1 MKNTFKKLCALLLS
15 VLLVCSA
22 MVMPSASL
30 SVSAQDITVLPESV
44 DNSQSPYFPEIGNQ
58 GSMGSCTSWAHV
70 YYSFTYAMNKS
81 RGIET
86 TPENTY
92 SPQWSYNLT
101 SNGEGEGSTSADI
114 EWFLEKQG
122 AVTLSMV
129 PYVADP
135 VTWCS
140 DINVWR
146 ESINNRLADT
156 IKYTSF
162 GYKKSQITTPD
173 DNDLAEVKTALAQ
186 GEILTFSTSI
196 NSWVTTQLT
205 AHKNAPANA
214 EFEGEYAVKYQDGAK
229 GGHAMTIV
237 GYNDNIWV
245 DINSNGEVDA
255 GEMGAFKIA
264 NSWGD
269 GYCND
274 GFIWIAYDAVNESS
288 SVSDAPEL
296 NSRQMIMSGVEGV
309 IVRPYGQGS
318 DIYIKYNFK
327 TDNRRG
333 NYIIITA
340 EKDGTS
346 YTYKAF
352 FPLLTLISGDAK
364 IPYDGNMLVALDN
377 VVPDI
382 SAENFS
388 EYTWSVT
395 FADKDKDGYQTTY
408 QNAEIVIESRNK
420 VIKPSG
426 EYPITLDGEEKTVEF
441 AETELNH
448 AVVYYRGYY
457 NPEISYK
464 VEGAEWVASQL
475 MDANTEREG
484 YVNKFVIDL
493 DKASSAQVYFSD
505 INGNKDN
512 NGGINFTVEK
522 GLNYFVTE
530 NVADPMEVELSFD
543 GENIEKN
550 YTHDYVTD
558 VKGGYAPYSY
568 QYTFK
573 NLDTGEE
580 DIISNSQKYQT
591 YAKSINKVGNYQ
603 ITVKVTDYS
612 GTVAEKTL
620 NIEVIDSP
628 FEFSKFE
635 VINQGELFKGKEIK
649 LYAETRYENIQR
661 FGVSHEK
668 YDLVIRKDGEEVYSA
683 VIDPI
688 SYNYNKMTSAIEFLW
703 TPEESGHYTVTISG
717 TDYGKDYAEKTIE
730 FEVVN
735 KAYIYYLG
743 YYSPFVSYKT
753 ADLDFTTIEM
763 DSCLDKE
770 GYVNMAIID
779 LENATDAQ
787 IYFSDSE
794 GNIDDN
800 GGGFYAVKAGESYFV
815 TRNACPDLSVK
826 LEADKLDAEVGE
838 ELSFAAIATGGY
850 EPYTYIYSVENVA
863 TGEKEYSASGVE
875 LESFVKAFESE
886 GVYTVA
892 VYVTD
897 YSGKTVESKTDVN
910 VIIPTEAPT
919 TTSVPNT
926 TVTAV
931 NTESDNTT
939 TPDETETA
947 STDINIATNP
957 TEIIEEFIG
966 IIGDANVDGK
976 VSIKDATL
984 IQKHIANIDT
994 GMELNFDITD
1004 CTKDGKVNIKDAT
1017 LIQKFLAKLD
1027 TENVGEQ
1034 LVKITVVTLPLPTT
1048 EAKETQSTVDETT
1061 AKSEEATVTTV
1072 PEETTV
1078 TETIEPTETTAVPT
1092 ELPSEAPTEE
1102 PTELPTEAPTEETTQ
1117 ETTVEVTEA
1126 PTKEPTLPQTRTV
1139 TFTNSFNWSGEIR
1152 CYYWS
1157 DSDTAMTAWPGVAM
1171 ENAGT
1176 NGFGETL
1183 YTFEVPEAAQ
1193 YVIFTNGSVQTV
1205 DIPYSGGE
1213 VRYYPTSVTDSSG
1226 HYAVETW

>member
-1 MKNTFKKLCALLLS
+1 MKNTLKKLCALFLS

-22 MVMPSASL
+22 MVIPSASV

-129 PYVADP
+129 PYVADH

-162 GYKKSQITTPD
+162 GYKKSQITSPD

-186 GEILTFSTSI
+186 GEILTFATSI

-274 GFIWIAYDAVNESS
+274 GFIWIAYDAVNETS
-288 SVSDAPEL
+288 SVIGVPEL
-296 NSRQMIMSGVEGV
+296 NSRQMIMSGIEGV

-327 TDNRRG
+327 ADNRRD

-352 FPLLTLISGDAK
+352 FPLLTLTSGEAK

-395 FADKDKDGYQTTY
+395 FVDKLKDDCETTY
-408 QNAEIVIESRNK
+408 KDAEIVIESTGQSF
-420 VIKPSG
+420 KP
-426 EYPITLDGEEKTVEF
+426 EEVYPITLNGEEKTVEF

-464 VEGAEWVASQL
+464 VEGAEWVTSQL

-493 DKASSAQVYFSD
+493 DKAKSAQVYFSD

-530 NVADPMEVELSFD
+530 NVADPMEIELSFD

-550 YTHDYVTD
+550 YSHDYVTD

-568 QYTFK
+568 EYTFK

-580 DIISNSQKYQT
+580 DIVSSSQKYRT
-591 YAKSINKVGNYQ
+591 YSKSINKAGNYQ

-612 GTVAEKTL
+612 GTAAEKTL

-649 LYAETRYENIQR
+649 LYAETRYENIRR
-661 FGVSHEK
+661 FGVSHET
-668 YDLVIRKDGEEVYSA
+668 YDLVISKDGKEVYSA

-688 SYNYNKMTSAIEFLW
+688 SYNHNKMTSVIEFLW
-703 TPEESGHYTVTISG
+703 TPEEAGKYTVTISG
-717 TDYGKDYAEKTIE
+717 TDYGKDYAEISLD

-735 KAYIYYLG
+735 KAYVYYRG
-743 YYSPFVSYKT
+743 YYSPLISYST
-753 ADLDFTTIEM
+753 DGNWVNAQPMEECTDIQ
-763 DSCLDKE
+763 
-770 GYVNMAIID
+770 GYVNRYIID
-779 LENATDAQ
+779 LGDADFAQ
-787 IYFSDSE
+787 LYFSDAY
-794 GNIDDN
+794 GNKDSN
-800 GGGFYAVKAGESYFV
+800 GTELYKALSGESFFV
-815 TRNACPDLSVK
+815 TENAADPLTAELSETKVETETGKSVTLSVSVK
-826 LEADKLDAEVGE
+826 
-838 ELSFAAIATGGY
+838 GGY
-850 EPYTYIYSVENVA
+850 APYMYNYSVENLA
-863 TGEKEYSASGVE
+863 TGEKSYSEVFAEYKD
-875 LESFVKAFESE
+875 FTKAFDTE
-886 GVYTVA
+886 GVYKITC
-892 VYVTD
+892 YVTD
-897 YSGKTVESKTDVN
+897 FSGSTVTANTEIT
-910 VIIPTEAPT
+910 VITPTEA
-919 TTSVPNT
+919 T
-926 TVTAV
+926 TVTVPAT
-931 NTESDNTT
+931 TEDITT
-939 TPDETETA
+939 APAPTETSSSA
-947 STDINIATNP
+947 DEAPVSSVPFATQIVD
-957 TEIIEEFIG
+957 EVAG
-966 IIGDANVDGK
+966 ILGDADESEK

-984 IQKHIANIDT
+984 IQKYIANLST
-994 GMELNFDITD
+994 AEELNLLLADSNMDKKI
-1004 CTKDGKVNIKDAT
+1004 NIKDAT
-1017 LIQKFLAKLD
+1017 LIQKYLAKF
-1027 TENVGEQ
+1027 EVSGVGEL
-1034 LVKITVVTLPLPTT
+1034 LVISVAVTVATEAATT
-1048 EAKETQSTVDETT
+1048 EATFDE
-1061 AKSEEATVTTV
+1061 AEVTVTTY
-1072 PEETTV
+1072 T
-1078 TETIEPTETTAVPT
+1078 EPTETTSAVAETT
-1092 ELPSEAPTEE
+1092 ENGTEAPTVT
-1102 PTELPTEAPTEETTQ
+1102 TETAAVTTAEVTEVTTEATLPTEETTALPT
-1117 ETTVEVTEA
+1117 EPSTVA
-1126 PTKEPTLPQTRTV
+1126 PTDPPVETKNMV
-1139 TFTNSFNWSGEIR
+1139 TFTNSFNWSGEVR

-1176 NGFGETL
+1176 NDFGETL
-1183 YTFEVPEAAQ
+1183 YTFEVPETAQ